1 LWIPSAHSP
10 VENTGWLKCSGI
22 RISYLDSPRGIAL
35 FHGKDGAVGLTIA
48 LDRTDNSLVNFYRYG
63 VNATHPF
70 KLYKSECLYSRGEHF
85 EYSDW
90 LLRTVTDEFSECE
103 YTLEQLFSML

>member
-1 LWIPSAHSP
+1 MKVSFSRTINAVTHNKYD
-10 VENTGWLKCSGI
+10 EINKIT
-22 RISYLDSPRGIAL
+22 LDSPRGIAL